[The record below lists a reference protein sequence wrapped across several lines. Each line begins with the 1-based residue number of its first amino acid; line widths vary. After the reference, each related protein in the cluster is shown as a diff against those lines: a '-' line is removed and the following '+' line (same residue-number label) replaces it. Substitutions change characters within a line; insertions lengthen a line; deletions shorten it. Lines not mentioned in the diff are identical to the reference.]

1 MILCLEIGPG
11 KEADL
16 KLLEKSQVELP
27 DETRCLADLGY
38 LGLAKWFLRADLPY
52 RKPPNRNGVVRELSE
67 EQKVHNSR
75 QRRERVGIEHTIGRL
90 KVFALLSHRYRNR
103 RKRFGLR
110 ANLIAALVNRDT
122 YYRRHYS
129 QTHL

>member
-1 MILCLEIGPG
+1 LEIAPG

-16 KLLEKSQVELP
+16 KLLAKSRVGLAKG
-27 DETRCLADLGY
+27 TRCLADLGY
-38 LGLAKWFLRADLPY
+38 LGLLKWFCLADLPY
-52 RKPPNRNGVVRELSE
+52 RKPPNRKGVIRELSA
-67 EQKVHNSR
+67 EQKDHNAR
-75 QRRERVGIEHTIGRL
+75 QRRERVGIEHMIGRL

-110 ANLIAALVNRDT
+110 VNLIAALVNRDR
-122 YYRRHYS
+122 YYARLYA